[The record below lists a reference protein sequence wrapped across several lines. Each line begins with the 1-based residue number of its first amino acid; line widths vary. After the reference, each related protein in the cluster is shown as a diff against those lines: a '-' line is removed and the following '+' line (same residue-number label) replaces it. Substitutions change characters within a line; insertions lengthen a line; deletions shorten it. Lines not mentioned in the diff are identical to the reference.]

1 MEGMV
6 LFSFLWLALRVA
18 GPIYCAL
25 KADKLNRNMGI
36 WAVLGF
42 LFPIICM
49 ILISTLKPVTLWNKE
64 K

>member
-6 LFSFLWLALRVA
+6 LFSFLGLALRIA

-25 KADKLNRNMGI
+25 RADKLNRNMGI